1 MSDPIP
7 EAAGAYIRLPKPK
20 SAGWGGKAL
29 LVCLLA
35 LLMAIP
41 GLFVLGLVHDR
52 ANRSEK
58 VVAEVSGMKG
68 GAQQVLGPLI
78 VAPYVI
84 PAAKA
89 GEEARYGWYVLS
101 PDTGSATARV
111 ASNTLKRGIFTVP
124 VYEASVDI
132 EAVFPAAP
140 TAPSVPAGAS
150 VDWSRARVVLGF
162 SDLRGG
168 KLDPAGVVAG
178 PNGPAQLAFA
188 PASGMDLGRPG
199 RAGDNDRTHDGDGS
213 GGFGLMS
220 APAASLLAGGSFR
233 TRLVFTGARRLSIM
247 PFARSTRV
255 TVTGDWPDPGFDGG
269 FSPTVRQ
276 VSDAGFKADWTVP
289 FMARGLA
296 AEGPS
301 DAVSLLELGR
311 KDLGVSFV
319 PANNPYQFVMRA
331 LKYAV
336 MFIGLVFLTFF
347 VFEALSGRRLHAA
360 QYVLIGLAQMV
371 FYLLLLSLSEY
382 VGFDRGF
389 AIAAVATVLLIGLYA
404 GAAFKAARYRVQA
417 IVVFSL
423 VYGLIYLLMRLEDF
437 ALLAGSVAA
446 FTGLTAAMWLTRNI
460 DWYGGKAQVVATDSQ
475 QPLSQQG

>member
-7 EAAGAYIRLPKPK
+7 ETAGAYIRLPRPK

-58 VVAEVSGMKG
+58 VVGEVSGMKG

-101 PDTGSATARV
+101 PDTGAATAKV
-111 ASNTLKRGIFTVP
+111 ASSTLKRGIFTVP

-132 EAVFPAAP
+132 EAVFPAVP
-140 TAPSVPAGAS
+140 TAPGVPAGAT

-188 PASGMDLGRPG
+188 PASDIGLGQPG
-199 RAGDNDRTHDGDGS
+199 RATESGEALPDG

-233 TRLVFTGARRLSIM
+233 TRLVFTGAQRLSIM

-269 FSPTVRQ
+269 FSPTARQ

-382 VGFDRGF
+382 VGFDWGF

-404 GAAFKAARYRVQA
+404 GAAFRAARYRVQA

-460 DWYGGKAQVVATDSQ
+460 DWYGGKGQVVASDSQ
-475 QPLSQQG
+475 KPPLQQG

>member
-7 EAAGAYIRLPKPK
+7 EAAGAYIRLPKPR

-41 GLFVLGLVHDR
+41 GLFVLALVHDR
-52 ANRSEK
+52 AHRSET
-58 VVAEVSGMKG
+58 VVAEVSHMKG

-84 PAAKA
+84 PPAAA

-101 PDTGSATARV
+101 PDTGVATAKV
-111 ASNTLKRGIFTVP
+111 ASSTLRRGIFNVP
-124 VYEASVDI
+124 VYEATVEID
-132 EAVFPAAP
+132 AAFPAVP
-140 TAPSVPAGAS
+140 VAPSVPAGAT

-168 KLDPAGVVAG
+168 KLDPAGVVTG

-188 PASGMDLGRPG
+188 PASGMNLGRPG
-199 RAGDNDRTHDGDGS
+199 RATDSGEAVPDGGS
-213 GGFGLMS
+213 FGLMS

-276 VSDAGFKADWTVP
+276 VSNAGFKADWSVP

-336 MFIGLVFLTFF
+336 MFVGLVFLTFF

-382 VGFDRGF
+382 VGFDYGF
-389 AIAAVATVLLIGLYA
+389 GIAAVATVLLIGLYA
-404 GAAFKAARYRVQA
+404 GAAFKAARYRIQA

-460 DWYGGKAQVVATDSQ
+460 DWYGGKSQLVATDSQ
-475 QPLSQQG
+475 EPLSQQG

>member
-1 MSDPIP
+1 MSDPLP
-7 EAAGAYIRLPKPK
+7 EAAGAYIRLPRPK

-41 GLFVLGLVHDR
+41 GLFVLALVHDR

-84 PAAKA
+84 PAVKA

-111 ASNTLKRGIFTVP
+111 ASSTLKRGIFTVP

-140 TAPSVPAGAS
+140 AAPGVPAGAN

-168 KLDPAGVVAG
+168 KLDPAGIVTG
-178 PNGPAQLAFA
+178 PKGPAQLAFA
-188 PASGMDLGRPG
+188 PASDMDLGRPG
-199 RAGDNDRTHDGDGS
+199 RATDAGEAMPDGGS
-213 GGFGLMS
+213 FGLMS
-220 APAASLLAGGSFR
+220 APAASLLAGGVFR

-276 VSDAGFKADWTVP
+276 VSGAGFKADWTVP

-336 MFIGLVFLTFF
+336 MFVGLVFLTFF

-404 GAAFKAARYRVQA
+404 GAAFRAPRYRVQA